1 MAVLWAGWDHYLLC
15 PSPQGQLCHELG
27 NGWQADCSAGHEEW
41 PAQLEW
47 RQWLRSHGWPGSC
60 QWLFAQPVRHHT
72 PVVLLYCMP
81 ASHAPLMPAWPPTG
95 QNIKRVKISNITDDT
110 KKCDQYPAP
119 PLHETNQSAYQS
131 VGQPMNQ
138 SFIQMS
144 THMSQWHSFKWG
156 YTWVNGKVAQWWKSS
171 QSQRWILTVC
181 WSRGKQA
188 HY

>member
-1 MAVLWAGWDHYLLC
+1 MGLQSFQQARQSTTRWSESLWGMRGLELRAEHPAATDHNMLLSTGMTVLWAGWDHYLLC
-15 PSPQGQLCHELG
+15 PSPQGQLCHEPG

-60 QWLFAQPVRHHT
+60 QWFFAQPARHHT

-95 QNIKRVKISNITDDT
+95 ENIKEVKISNITDDT

-119 PLHETNQSAYQS
+119 SSHSMKPTNQPINQLANQS
-131 VGQPMNQ
+131 INQ
-138 SFIQMS
+138 SF
-144 THMSQWHSFKWG
+144 K
-156 YTWVNGKVAQWWKSS
+156 
-171 QSQRWILTVC
+171 
-181 WSRGKQA
+181 
-188 HY
+188 